1 MNNIT
6 SHMPTSI
13 TNKTK
18 LVVIKGKGNS
28 GKTTTIWLT
37 YLELLNRGA
46 KVLSFSGT
54 YGGNPWTAPI
64 VLPAANAR
72 YDFVAE
78 LLWNDKRIV
87 LISQGDVYT
96 YVVAELQKVLAT
108 EPDFI
113 VCASRSQNRVN
124 STWELFVN
132 KYTNLIYDRICFWS
146 EFAQHPFD
154 EERVKKSTV
163 EAIIKYML

>member
-1 MNNIT
+1 MAT
-6 SHMPTSI
+6 FSP
-13 TNKTK
+13 NKSK
-18 LVVIKGKGNS
+18 LIVIKSKGNS
-28 GKTTTIWLT
+28 GKTTTIWMT

-78 LLWNDKRIV
+78 LLWNEKRIV
-87 LISQGDVYT
+87 LISQGDEYT
-96 YVVAELQKVLAT
+96 YVDSELLKVLPT
-108 EPDFI
+108 EPDFVI
-113 VCASRSQNRVN
+113 CASRSQNRVN

>member
-1 MNNIT
+1 
-6 SHMPTSI
+6 MP

-18 LVVIKGKGNS
+18 LIVIKGTENS

-54 YGGNPWTAPI
+54 FGGNPWTAPI

-72 YDFVAE
+72 YDFVAD

-87 LISQGDVYT
+87 LISQGDVYA
-96 YVVAELQKVLAT
+96 YVDAELQKVLAT
-108 EPDFI
+108 GPDFI
-113 VCASRSQNRVN
+113 VCASRSQYRTN
-124 STWELFVN
+124 STWDLFVN
-132 KYTNLIYDRICFWS
+132 KYTNLIYDRVCFWS
-146 EFAQHPFD
+146 EYAQHSLS
-154 EERVKKSTV
+154 EVQVKRPTI